1 MKDANTWTVVAQIAI
16 FLAPQGLYGQKQGC
30 DQLQPLPG
38 SFEYKDRGNR
48 CEGFYVANVG
58 IRTID
63 LISLIRGAIKYSL
76 QPSVVLRVSTIPQ
89 SLPVHIRAVAIPPRT
104 YYRMD
109 ATINGDAF
117 LDWPVRDVL
126 APQNLTSDRIGIFAW
141 TGNEDHRLFLPV
153 RVVATGSPSDA
164 PDTYL
169 FIRPSFDVDAIKWRT
184 ASVQSR
190 ACAAFGAWKDAS
202 RTQILA
208 GQPVKI
214 ALTGLSGQ
222 QCVQVAAQSG
232 SSNDWSSLS
241 IRVELGHP

>member
-1 MKDANTWTVVAQIAI
+1 MKDANTWTVVAQIVI

-104 YYRMD
+104 YRSKE
-109 ATINGDAF
+109 
-117 LDWPVRDVL
+117 R
-126 APQNLTSDRIGIFAW
+126 
-141 TGNEDHRLFLPV
+141 
-153 RVVATGSPSDA
+153 RVGKEC
-164 PDTYL
+164 
-169 FIRPSFDVDAIKWRT
+169 R
-184 ASVQSR
+184 SR
-190 ACAAFGAWKDAS
+190 
-202 RTQILA
+202 
-208 GQPVKI
+208 
-214 ALTGLSGQ
+214 
-222 QCVQVAAQSG
+222 
-232 SSNDWSSLS
+232 WS
-241 IRVELGHP
+241 